1 MKYISPTLK
10 NDAWHDCK
18 EEMPATTTDVEF
30 LDKDG
35 NIIRNGHIFVDM
47 SGAYAALNVDGV
59 CVWSS
64 FDRYTHW
71 RFLNNK

>member
-1 MKYISPTLK
+1 MKYININP
-10 NDAWHDCK
+10 NDNTWHNCK
-18 EEMPATTTDVEF
+18 KEMPTMSTDVEF

-47 SGAYAALNVDGV
+47 SGAYAALHEDGV